1 MNTQINNIT
10 DLKKLINNK
19 SIQKIL
25 ILSGKNSYY
34 KTGAD
39 KFFQE
44 ILKKKEFFL
53 YLKQSYL
60 PELNELEKILKTKER
75 FKPDLIL
82 AIGGGC
88 VMDLAKVGSL
98 FKLSKNLEERVINS
112 DFNSKKTKVLAI
124 PTTAGSGAEVTS
136 NAVIYI
142 KSIKYSVESDKI
154 KPDFFYLIP
163 KLLMSSSSSLD
174 ATAGF
179 DAISQSVESMFSQ
192 KSNKESLSFSK
203 RSLKIL
209 LENSVNFINKKNIN
223 NAYKMSIGANLAGRA
238 IAISKTIAPH
248 ALSYSFTTMYGIPHG
263 HAVSLSFNQILK
275 FNHHHQNKA
284 TCDYNLAKRY
294 ETLFKLTKTK
304 NMFELDK
311 YFKNLKKD
319 LKLEQNFHKLG
330 IDFKKDCSKII
341 EGINNQRLKNNPVAL
356 VKEDFPII
364 FEKF

>member
-1 MNTQINNIT
+1 MNTQIKNIKE
-10 DLKKLINNK
+10 LKKLIQNK
-19 SIQKIL
+19 SIKKIL
-25 ILSGKNSYY
+25 ILSGKNSYF

-39 KFFQE
+39 KFFQD
-44 ILKKKEFFL
+44 ILMNKNKFL

-60 PELNELEKILKTKER
+60 PEINELDRIIKKKDQ

-88 VMDLAKVGSL
+88 VMDLAKISSL
-98 FKLSKNLEERVINS
+98 FKSSKHLKKKVVNS
-112 DFNSKKTKVLAI
+112 EFDTKKTKVLAI

-142 KSIKYSVESDKI
+142 KNIKYSVEGDSV
-154 KPDFFYLIP
+154 KPDFFCLIP
-163 KLLMSSSSSLD
+163 KLLMSSKSSLD

-192 KSNKESLSFSK
+192 KSNNESLSFSK

-209 LENSVNFINKKNIN
+209 LENSVSFINRKNIT
-223 NAYKMSIGANLAGRA
+223 NAHKMSVGANLAGRA

-284 TCDYNLAKRY
+284 TCNYNLTRRY
-294 ETLFKLTKTK
+294 ETLFRLTKTK
-304 NMFELDK
+304 NILELDK
-311 YFKNLKKD
+311 YFINLKRK
-319 LKLEQNFHKLG
+319 LKLEQNFIKLG
-330 IDFKKDCSKII
+330 INFKKDSSKII
-341 EGINNQRLKNNPVAL
+341 SGINNQRLKNNPVSL
-356 VKEDFPII
+356 VKEDFPLI